1 MPRPLDPVCA
11 ALLDLAE
18 SELGS
23 HRYEAAVAVAHLA
36 GDHAPEE
43 PGPRLFLA
51 NAGQWD
57 VEPPSDRRAGFHLAR
72 GRAYRLLGDGAAAEA
87 EFRAALGWNEDFAD
101 AHDSWA
107 QLRLPGEDYLAWL
120 ANLHTALRPGIYLEI
135 GVDRGRSLA
144 LAKPPTRAIGV
155 DPDPKLE
162 VSFETDTQIFRE
174 TSDAF
179 FSHARLDVLPNGSA
193 PDLAFIDGLHLFEQV
208 LKDFMNVEAHSSR
221 HSIVLIHDT
230 IPLDEPT
237 QRRTQSTLFYT
248 GDVWK
253 AVLCLKHYRPELDII
268 TIATPPTGL
277 TVITGLDPSSRLL
290 VDRYEEAVRRFMSLQ
305 YADVEGRLSEELNV
319 VANDW
324 ATVVAHLSPRQRGDQ
339 AQIQRPTTELS

>member
-1 MPRPLDPVCA
+1 MPRSLDPVCA
-11 ALLDLAE
+11 ALLDLAK
-18 SELGS
+18 SELRN

-72 GRAYRLLGDGAAAEA
+72 GRAYGLLGDRPAAEA

-120 ANLHTALRPGIYLEI
+120 EKLHTALRPDIYLEI

-144 LAKPPTRAIGV
+144 LAKPPTRAIGI

-179 FSHARLDVLPNGSA
+179 FAHARLDVLPNGSA

-208 LKDFMNVEAHSSR
+208 LKDFMNIEAHSSR

-253 AVLCLKHYRPELDII
+253 AVLCLTHYRPDLEII

-277 TVITGLDPSSRLL
+277 TVVTGLDPSSRVLAECC
-290 VDRYEEAVRRFMSLQ
+290 DEAVKRFMDLS
-305 YADVEGRLSEELNV
+305 YTDVENRLRDKLNIV
-319 VANDW
+319 PNEWDAVM
-324 ATVVAHLSPRQRGDQ
+324 PRLNARR
-339 AQIQRPTTELS
+339 I